1 MASSESQKE
10 LRVLK
15 RLTKYL
21 DTMNIHDASEFCDIS
36 YSQGKALLVKHGMI
50 DKFDKLEAK
59 KIPENKPTIS
69 SPTRYVMKTA
79 DDIAEDKAEAE
90 IAKQI
95 DDAVQGK
102 PPHYVAIDLQL
113 TLPELRRIASKF
125 GVSLSPTRMHTK
137 FNPLAWLKP
146 SWRCITKATK
156 KEIAILHDLE
166 VGSIASV
173 SKKHKVEIKEIK
185 ATLSTFGLTIET
197 IRFQASK
204 RYSYLAVYL
213 EDNLKTKGLTS
224 TARAFGFTTSQVKL
238 ILESSG
244 RSDVIE
250 TRTRSKK
257 REKLSDTVV
266 SSIPK
271 EGHETVDVLFVTP
284 PDKTPKKNNK
294 KKPQKSKKNTE
305 KQYKDD
311 EYIKNKVNHMS
322 TTKSPDE
329 ISDHLGLPL
338 SAINAHL
345 AVGFERAN

>member
-1 MASSESQKE
+1 MANSEIQKE
-10 LRVLK
+10 LRILN

-21 DTMNIHDASEFCDIS
+21 ETMNIHDASEFCDIS
-36 YSQGKALLVKHGMI
+36 YSQGKALLEKHGLI

-59 KIPENKPTIS
+59 KVPEGNSTPS
-69 SPTRYVMKTA
+69 NSTRYLMKTA
-79 DDIAEDKAEAE
+79 DDIAEEKAEAE
-90 IAKQI
+90 IARQI

-113 TLPELRRIASKF
+113 TLPELRRIASKY
-125 GVSLSPTRMHTK
+125 GVSLSPSRMHTK

-156 KEIAILHDLE
+156 KELAILRDLE

-173 SKKHKVEIKEIK
+173 SKKNKVEIKEIK
-185 ATLSTFGLTIET
+185 EILSTFGLTIET
-197 IRFQASK
+197 IRLQASK

-244 RSDVIE
+244 KSGVIE
-250 TRTRSKK
+250 ARTRAKHRK
-257 REKLSDTVV
+257 APSDRVMSPV
-266 SSIPK
+266 QAGSSQ
-271 EGHETVDVLFVTP
+271 TVDVLFVTEP
-284 PDKTPKKNNK
+284 SKPRYENK
-294 KKPQKSKKNTE
+294 KKKRQPTKKNSA
-305 KQYKDD
+305 KHYKDD
-311 EYIKNKVNHMS
+311 DYIKNKVYQMS
-322 TTKSPDE
+322 STSSPDE
-329 ISDHLGLPL
+329 ISSHLGLPL

-345 AVGFERAN
+345 VASEADRA